1 MPSLKQF
8 LSSRTNQFAILVMI
22 LTMLQAFVV
31 KLPFDEYTQAGIGL
45 VLGLAIVYLRW
56 VTTQPLS
63 DK

>member
-8 LSSRTNQFAILVMI
+8 LASRTNRFAIAVMV
-22 LTMLQAFVV
+22 LTALQAFVV

-45 VLGLAIVYLRW
+45 VMGLAIMYLRW

-63 DK
+63 EK